1 MGDSK
6 IHGIDME
13 ADPKKRLNKNLQQID
28 FTD

>member
-1 MGDSK
+1 MGDSEVD
-6 IHGIDME
+6 GINME